1 MVYMTVYPAFFRSA
15 ALIIKRFWMRV
26 RSIWQFLVTEL
37 LRVRATFFDH
47 QRDGLAPAFG
57 STSGIQ
63 RALLATDHSAAGVPH
78 LSCSISLA
86 IRIERPKLTAI
97 LPGVL
102 TMFSTYEEDGFT

>member
-63 RALLATDHSAAGVPH
+63 RARLRRIILQPGASFVVQHQLGYQDRKSKTDRDFAR
-78 LSCSISLA
+78 SIDH
-86 IRIERPKLTAI
+86 
-97 LPGVL
+97 VQ
-102 TMFSTYEEDGFT
+102 YV